1 MAKGEVK
8 KQTMVIE
15 YVDPQPG
22 DPWTGGNTPMWFPEC
37 RFADGSI
44 GSGVAFSQSGALDV
58 IKALQELVDVA
69 TEFEIEDNGEWNG
82 KQKWKLKSYPGKPA
96 GGGGGGGGSK
106 GGTTMSHVHAGLL
119 AAASAL
125 GPFIAANPEMV
136 QTGAVEADPKLTSAY
151 ITELAD
157 ELIDWLFERGKLRG
171 GQASEA
177 NGDSASTGQGAG
189 EEQASAPAPA
199 PPAADVV
206 TLPQLTQ
213 LRKLGAAK
221 GLGTNEAIAEAAG
234 IPALNA
240 LTSEQADL
248 LIEAWSA

>member
-22 DPWTGGNTPMWFPEC
+22 DPWMGGNTPMWFPEC

-96 GGGGGGGGSK
+96 GGGGGGGGAK

-125 GPFIAANPEMV
+125 GPVLAHREGLLPSATPLEPSQAF
-136 QTGAVEADPKLTSAY
+136 AD

-157 ELIDWLFERGKLRG
+157 LLIDWLFERGKLRG

-177 NGDSASTGQGAG
+177 NGDSASDGQGAG
-189 EEQASAPAPA
+189 EERVPAPAPA